1 MIYLTQC
8 CWFGTKYAQDELR
21 TLNRNTF
28 DSNLMSVQSDCP
40 HRERFGAENA
50 SFFAIHTESHLF
62 TETGSGQT

>member
-1 MIYLTQC
+1 
-8 CWFGTKYAQDELR
+8 
-21 TLNRNTF
+21 
-28 DSNLMSVQSDCP
+28 VQSDCP